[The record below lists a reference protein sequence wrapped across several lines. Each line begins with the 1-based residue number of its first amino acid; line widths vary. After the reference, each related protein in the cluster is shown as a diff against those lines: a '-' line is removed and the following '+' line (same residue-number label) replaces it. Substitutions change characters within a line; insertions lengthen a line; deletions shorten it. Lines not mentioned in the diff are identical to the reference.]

1 MSFQRGPT
9 YNSVSEV
16 KGPSGFYKIV
26 TSMGPIVVYIDQDY
40 DGGGWVLALSNREYT
55 GGMNNLKY
63 DDAINNYNYRTGGS
77 GQNSSNIVVTS
88 DRAPNLIRTVM
99 MMVLVEQLMVESL
112 SRHSTVFTLD

>member
-63 DDAINNYNYRTGGS
+63 DDAINNYNYRK
-77 GQNSSNIVVTS
+77 IIII
-88 DRAPNLIRTVM
+88 LI
-99 MMVLVEQLMVESL
+99 
-112 SRHSTVFTLD
+112 